1 MFCDDLNRKEIQKGQ
16 DIHIHVASSLCCTA
30 ENDIAVQRNYN
41 PIFKNKINK
50 DHFGFLVEN
59 RLGIEGP
66 RVEMG
71 QLPWRSSS

>member
-1 MFCDDLNRKEIQKGQ
+1 MAGSVC
-16 DIHIHVASSLCCTA
+16 STA

-50 DHFGFLVEN
+50 DHFGFLMEN
-59 RLGIEGP
+59 RLGIEEP

-71 QLPWRSSS
+71 QFPWWSTS